1 MKAAVLLS
9 PVNKDGVNIG
19 FFNSVLRKFKKNP
32 VPLGETFIGDAGV
45 SEILLLPVYVDTV
58 EYLKY
63 DAENMKAEG
72 DVQLM
77 MMKKSK
83 GLSESK
89 YDFLS
94 FAENS
99 VIKIGGK
106 IVFLNFENE
115 AKSEKEKNAFGEEM
129 LDEKDL
135 TAGIQ
140 KYSEMGKEEK
150 KRFRQKVGKKLI
162 EYGANLRTIN
172 QLSEWAMSNDIPQTE
187 NEQKKGFEILKRD
200 PSQPAEAYRGIT
212 KSLTIVY
219 FKDDKPM
226 EKKSEAKKWDR
237 EKDAEKEYEYAQ
249 IQKRLTAIENAIET
263 LDNNI
268 KGALEEKEKR
278 DLNKS
283 TLLKK
288 YGSEDAMKQRYNEL
302 VDELQ
307 TPDDRK
313 DMLEAEKGNIE
324 NALKNDM
331 KDIQTLEQLQ
341 KYRTQQ
347 NKLIEEKEEIKR
359 DKLKGQA
366 NYEAYKEQEDLKNWT
381 ESLLGIELDMPL
393 RYMYVPE
400 VELVSYSESMDLS
413 ESEGRFE
420 VLLKQS
426 FKRKQYVEVGDPT
439 SLGLKQGGKLIES
452 IGKIFGVGSDGK
464 VVKKGK

>member
-1 MKAAVLLS
+1 M
-9 PVNKDGVNIG
+9 
-19 FFNSVLRKFKKNP
+19 
-32 VPLGETFIGDAGV
+32 
-45 SEILLLPVYVDTV
+45 
-58 EYLKY
+58 
-63 DAENMKAEG
+63 
-72 DVQLM
+72 
-77 MMKKSK
+77 
-83 GLSESK
+83 
-89 YDFLS
+89 
-94 FAENS
+94 
-99 VIKIGGK
+99 
-106 IVFLNFENE
+106 
-115 AKSEKEKNAFGEEM
+115 
-129 LDEKDL
+129 
-135 TAGIQ
+135 
-140 KYSEMGKEEK
+140 
-150 KRFRQKVGKKLI
+150 
-162 EYGANLRTIN
+162 
-172 QLSEWAMSNDIPQTE
+172 
-187 NEQKKGFEILKRD
+187 
-200 PSQPAEAYRGIT
+200 
-212 KSLTIVY
+212 
-219 FKDDKPM
+219 
-226 EKKSEAKKWDR
+226 
-237 EKDAEKEYEYAQ
+237 
-249 IQKRLTAIENAIET
+249 
-263 LDNNI
+263 
-268 KGALEEKEKR
+268 EEKEKR

-313 DMLEAEKGNIE
+313 DMLEAEKRNIE

-426 FKRKQYVEVGDPT
+426 FKRKQYVEVGNPT

-452 IGKIFGVGSDGK
+452 IGKIFGVGDSDKG
-464 VVKKGK
+464 VKDVK